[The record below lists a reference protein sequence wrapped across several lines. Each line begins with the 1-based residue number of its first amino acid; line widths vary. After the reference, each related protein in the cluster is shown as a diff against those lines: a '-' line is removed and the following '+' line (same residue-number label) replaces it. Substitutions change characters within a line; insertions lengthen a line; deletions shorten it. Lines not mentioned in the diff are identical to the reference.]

1 MNNTKTLEIM
11 RTVETKVFSFN
22 ELSEDSKE
30 NVIEQ
35 VRNYYCNYNEF
46 GEWAKDDCNLLN
58 PPYKDIEKYNLK
70 GGILLTNSRK
80 NIYFSIDRNWF
91 LDCQE
96 AIAVEDENAFLDWLG
111 LPKELVSKTE
121 YEIFTPPFRN
131 ADTKIEFTH
140 NENEYFTDSEE
151 DYLGQAVNKFET
163 HINNCL
169 KGIEDSINYRFT
181 DEAIMEDIEANEY
194 EFEEDGTQF

>member
-1 MNNTKTLEIM
+1 M

-30 NVIEQ
+30 NAIEQ

-111 LPKELVSKTE
+111 LPKELASKTV
-121 YEIFTPPFRN
+121 YEIFTPPFIN

-140 NENEYFTDSEE
+140 NENEDFTDSEE
-151 DYLGQAVNKFET
+151 DYLGQAMDKFET

-181 DEAIMEDIEANEY
+181 DEAIMEDIKANEY

>member
-1 MNNTKTLEIM
+1 M

-30 NVIEQ
+30 NAIEQ

-46 GEWAKDDCNLLN
+46 GEWAKDDCWLLN
-58 PPYKDIEKYNLK
+58 PPHKDVKKYNLK
-70 GGILLTNSRK
+70 NNILLSNNRK

-111 LPKELVSKTE
+111 LPKELASKTE
-121 YEIFTPPFRN
+121 YEIFTPSFRN

-140 NENEYFTDSEE
+140 NENEDFTDSEE
-151 DYLGQAVNKFET
+151 DYLGQAMNKFET

>member
-1 MNNTKTLEIM
+1 M

-30 NVIEQ
+30 NAIEQ

-46 GEWAKDDCNLLN
+46 GEWAKDDCWLLN
-58 PPYKDIEKYNLK
+58 PPHKDVKKYNLK
-70 GGILLTNSRK
+70 DNILLSNNRK
-80 NIYFSIDRNWF
+80 NIYFSIGRNWF

-111 LPKELVSKTE
+111 LPKELASKTE
-121 YEIFTPPFRN
+121 YEIFTLPFRN
-131 ADTKIEFTH
+131 ADTNIEFTH
-140 NENEYFTDSEE
+140 NENEDFTDSEE

>member
-1 MNNTKTLEIM
+1 M

-22 ELSEDSKE
+22 ELSEDAKE
-30 NVIEQ
+30 NAVEQ

-46 GEWAKDDCNLLN
+46 GEWAKDDCWLLN
-58 PPYKDIEKYNLK
+58 PPHKDVKKYNLK
-70 GGILLTNSRK
+70 DNILLSNSRK

-111 LPKELVSKTE
+111 LPKELASKTE

-131 ADTKIEFTH
+131 ADTRIEFTH
-140 NENEYFTDSEE
+140 NENEYFTYSEE
-151 DYLGQAVNKFET
+151 DYLGQAVHKFET

>member
-1 MNNTKTLEIM
+1 MK
-11 RTVETKVFSFN
+11 
-22 ELSEDSKE
+22 
-30 NVIEQ
+30 
-35 VRNYYCNYNEF
+35 YYPI
-46 GEWAKDDCNLLN
+46 LLN

-111 LPKELVSKTE
+111 LPKELASKTE

-151 DYLGQAVNKFET
+151 DYLGQAMNKFET